1 MEIDEEMTM
10 DEIQARFD
18 REWVLIN
25 EPEEDERLRVLSGRV
40 RFHSPDRDEFDAAVK
55 NLRSDHIAVRFIGD
69 PPENMQFML

>member
-25 EPEEDERLRVLSGRV
+25 EPEEDERLRG
-40 RFHSPDRDEFDAAVK
+40 SP
-55 NLRSDHIAVRFIGD
+55 
-69 PPENMQFML
+69 P